1 MLLKKYNI
9 INVLTS
15 CPGES
20 RRTPKN
26 LDRKPDKITSTTTFS
41 GRHFLYD
48 VNIYI
53 APSPS
58 QRSLVST
65 SSPGSPRTNGAR
77 ASAWLLRTGFQ
88 KQFLSNFGEGKF
100 DFVVFRSPHHGCFR
114 QTSELA
120 RFKKEG
126 NQCSLYRARQ
136 QREDNHN
143 Q

>member
-1 MLLKKYNI
+1 MYLLAVPVKVEEHLKI
-9 INVLTS
+9 LI
-15 CPGES
+15 ES
-20 RRTPKN
+20 RTKSRLQLHFPAA
-26 LDRKPDKITSTTTFS
+26 ISYMTS
-41 GRHFLYD
+41 
-48 VNIYI
+48 IYI

-65 SSPGSPRTNGAR
+65 SSPGSPRTNEAR